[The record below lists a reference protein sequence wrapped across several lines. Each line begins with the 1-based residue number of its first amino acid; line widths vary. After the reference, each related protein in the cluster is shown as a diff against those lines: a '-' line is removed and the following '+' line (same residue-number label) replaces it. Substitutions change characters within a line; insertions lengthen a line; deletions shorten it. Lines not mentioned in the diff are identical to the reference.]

1 MTPQDPVKPQ
11 QRESDSD
18 EIEIRLSDIVYF
30 LKRNRLLIAVGGIVG
45 ALLSGIIAF
54 SQRNEFTSVITVMP
68 EVQQKASNIGS
79 LGSLAGLAGIDVTS
93 LAGSSDAIRPDLY
106 TNVTQSVPFNLELLR
121 QNVKSVESNKPVSLL
136 NYIDETEK
144 SWFEFGNE
152 ANDDL
157 PRKASGELLQLTKDQ
172 EEKVKI
178 LQKRIAVIYDK
189 KSSIVTIQ
197 SVMTDPIVAA
207 MTAQYTLQYL
217 TDYITSYRTEKARKE
232 VSFLAE
238 QMKQAR
244 ERYQA
249 AEFALSSYR
258 DRNRSLFLNTA
269 KIEEQRIQADYMLA
283 QDVYNTLSKQ
293 YETAKI
299 KVAES
304 TPIFKVLEPA
314 RVPLKK
320 SGPQRSIMI
329 LAGSIIGVFT
339 VIIVQ
344 LLRHLMAR
352 Q

>member
-1 MTPQDPVKPQ
+1 
-11 QRESDSD
+11 
-18 EIEIRLSDIVYF
+18 
-30 LKRNRLLIAVGGIVG
+30 
-45 ALLSGIIAF
+45 
-54 SQRNEFTSVITVMP
+54 
-68 EVQQKASNIGS
+68 
-79 LGSLAGLAGIDVTS
+79 
-93 LAGSSDAIRPDLY
+93 
-106 TNVTQSVPFNLELLR
+106 
-121 QNVKSVESNKPVSLL
+121 
-136 NYIDETEK
+136 
-144 SWFEFGNE
+144 
-152 ANDDL
+152 
-157 PRKASGELLQLTKDQ
+157 
-172 EEKVKI
+172 
-178 LQKRIAVIYDK
+178 
-189 KSSIVTIQ
+189 
-197 SVMTDPIVAA
+197 
-207 MTAQYTLQYL
+207 
-217 TDYITSYRTEKARKE
+217 
-232 VSFLAE
+232 
-238 QMKQAR
+238 MKQAR